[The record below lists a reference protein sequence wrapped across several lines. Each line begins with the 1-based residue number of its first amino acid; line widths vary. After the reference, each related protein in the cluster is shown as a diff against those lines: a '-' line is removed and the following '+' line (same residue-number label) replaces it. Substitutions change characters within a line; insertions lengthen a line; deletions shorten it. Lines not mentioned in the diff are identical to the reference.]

1 MEELNGDRLEVIL
14 RLHQVMEDFQA
25 VSSELRD
32 VLAIMTSWDESGVI
46 AASPLG
52 WPHEESLKRDIR
64 EWLQETAG
72 QEEEGHPELSR
83 IFITRGEGVRVSA
96 WHVLDD
102 FWQVATHGAAPGQ
115 GGADDAGEG
124 EMTAVAFLRVSFG
137 AEAPATG
144 GLDRGGDAGD
154 RQNVPAGDWPRYRQ
168 RQDEYG
174 EVHSAGMPPE
184 AHGIEGEGLVDL
196 DEDIGAMQRIA
207 GLLLEKGAPAAAGDC
222 LYGWASVELDPD
234 GWLWISY
241 RPG

>member
-1 MEELNGDRLEVIL
+1 
-14 RLHQVMEDFQA
+14 
-25 VSSELRD
+25 
-32 VLAIMTSWDESGVI
+32 MTSWDESGVI

-72 QEEEGHPELSR
+72 PEEEGHPELSR
-83 IFITRGEGVRVSA
+83 IFITQGEAVRVSA

-102 FWQVATHGAAPGQ
+102 FWQVATHRAAPGQ
-115 GGADDAGEG
+115 GGADDADQG
-124 EMTAVAFLRVSFG
+124 EMTAVAFLRVSHG

-144 GLDRGGDAGD
+144 GLNWDGEAGN
-154 RQNVPAGDWPRYRQ
+154 RQSAPAGDWPRYRQ
-168 RQDEYG
+168 GRDEYG

-184 AHGIEGEGLVDL
+184 AHGIEGLAELY
-196 DEDIGAMQRIA
+196 EDIGAMRRIA
-207 GLLLEKGAPAAAGDC
+207 GLLLEQGAPPAAGDC

>member
-1 MEELNGDRLEVIL
+1 MEEPNGDRLEVIL
-14 RLHQVMEDFQA
+14 RLHQVLEDFQA
-25 VSSELRD
+25 VSSELRA

-46 AASPLG
+46 AASTLG

-83 IFITRGEGVRVSA
+83 IFITQGDGVHVSA

-115 GGADDAGEG
+115 GGADGAGEG
-124 EMTAVAFLRVSFG
+124 EMTAVAFLRVSPG
-137 AEAPATG
+137 AEAPSAS

-154 RQNVPAGDWPRYRQ
+154 HRSAPEEEWPRYRQ
-168 RQDEYG
+168 WRDEYG
-174 EVHSAGMPPE
+174 EMHGAGMPPE
-184 AHGIEGEGLVDL
+184 AHGIEAEGLVDL
-196 DEDIGAMQRIA
+196 YEDIGTMRRIA
-207 GLLLEKGAPAAAGDC
+207 GLLLEKGAPTAAGDW

>member
-1 MEELNGDRLEVIL
+1 MEEPNGDRLEVIL
-14 RLHQVMEDFQA
+14 RLHQVLEDFQA

-83 IFITRGEGVRVSA
+83 IFIARGEGVRVSA

-115 GGADDAGEG
+115 DGADDAGEG
-124 EMTAVAFLRVSFG
+124 EMTAVAFLRISPG
-137 AEAPATG
+137 AEAPSAG
-144 GLDRGGDAGD
+144 GRDLGGDAGD
-154 RQNVPAGDWPRYRQ
+154 LQSAPAGDWPRYRQ
-168 RQDEYG
+168 GRDEYG
-174 EVHSAGMPPE
+174 VVHSAGMPSE
-184 AHGIEGEGLVDL
+184 AHGIESLLEL
-196 DEDIGAMQRIA
+196 DEEIGAMQRIA
-207 GLLLEKGAPAAAGDC
+207 GLLLEKGAPPTAGDW
-222 LYGWASVELDPD
+222 LYGWAGVELDPD